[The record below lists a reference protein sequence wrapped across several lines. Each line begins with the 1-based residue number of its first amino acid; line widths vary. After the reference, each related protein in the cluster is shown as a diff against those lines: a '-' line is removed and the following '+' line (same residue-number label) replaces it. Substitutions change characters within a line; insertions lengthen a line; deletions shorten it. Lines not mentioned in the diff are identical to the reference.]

1 MKFDDILSDVGDF
14 GWYQKRNFILLI
26 IGWTLTAPFMVLS
39 VFVLAMPEHRCK
51 LPGYDNDTYAIQ
63 SDTHQLLL
71 DEYIPLSSD
80 SEHLYD
86 QCHVY
91 QIDQY
96 NTVFDNHSHPVNSSI
111 LKCSEWV
118 YSSELFDYTFVMKEN
133 LVCDNK
139 YKISLSKT
147 IFFGGV
153 LVGSFMFGII
163 SDTIGR
169 RKTLL
174 IATLFLFAS
183 GLTLAW
189 SQSYTMFVI
198 LRFCT
203 GFCNVGM
210 FITIYVIAMEWVGPS
225 KRMLVGLVIHLVGP
239 TGELYMLAVAY
250 FVRTWNWIII
260 AMVVPIGLFTV
271 LWWFI
276 PESPRWLC
284 GKGKLK
290 EAKNLLRCA
299 AKVNKTTFS
308 EKMVD
313 NLPVEKKEAGK
324 VWLLFTDRT
333 LGCRTLV
340 IFYNWMVASMVFYGL
355 TLNTGMLYGDYYI
368 NYMLVVLVEYPGHI
382 LTLLMVDRYGRRK
395 SHFIYM
401 LVGGVSCLSTIFTV
415 TFGGKDLQSLTTALA
430 MLGKLFATAAFA
442 TIYIISAELFPTAI
456 RNAGMG
462 SSSLWARVGG
472 MISPFIADTADLIGG
487 TSGKA
492 IPLVI
497 FGAASLV
504 AAGLTLTL
512 PETLN
517 RQLPETIEDG
527 KNFTKKAYKEKEK
540 AHELIIKEPQISII
554 TKL

>member
-39 VFVLAMPEHRCK
+39 VFVLAMPDHRCK

-91 QIDQY
+91 EIDQY

-163 SDTIGR
+163 SDT
-169 RKTLL
+169 
-174 IATLFLFAS
+174 
-183 GLTLAW
+183 
-189 SQSYTMFVI
+189 
-198 LRFCT
+198 
-203 GFCNVGM
+203 
-210 FITIYVIAMEWVGPS
+210 
-225 KRMLVGLVIHLVGP
+225 
-239 TGELYMLAVAY
+239 
-250 FVRTWNWIII
+250 
-260 AMVVPIGLFTV
+260 
-271 LWWFI
+271 FI

-290 EAKNLLRCA
+290 EATNLLRRA

-313 NLPVEKKEAGK
+313 NLPIEKKEAGK

-355 TLNTGMLYGDYYI
+355 TLNT
-368 NYMLVVLVEYPGHI
+368 
-382 LTLLMVDRYGRRK
+382 
-395 SHFIYM
+395 
-401 LVGGVSCLSTIFTV
+401 
-415 TFGGKDLQSLTTALA
+415 DLQSLTTALA

-540 AHELIIKEPQISII
+540 AHELIIKEPQVSII